1 MTSINDNVFDNL
13 PSDNEE
19 FNELIKIFNA
29 PSAEAES
36 FITTNLEIFKGL
48 FNDRYL
54 LNALLENIPDLVYFK
69 DRESRFIKASK
80 AMLKRFNISKLNGLI
95 GKTDF
100 DIQDPEHAQQAFNDE
115 QKIIK
120 SGKSIVNK
128 LEAEHFGGEIKW
140 VSSSKVPLKD
150 RKGEIIGVFGISRDI
165 SELIKAKQQLTL
177 INEELMAAE
186 EELRQNIEELT
197 TIQEELTLQKEQ
209 LALRNKKIGDQN
221 SELEKHKTNLEKMV
235 NDRTNELLIAKEKAE
250 ESDKLKSAFL
260 ANMSHEIR
268 TPMNAIIG
276 FSQLLLNE
284 ANLSE
289 EGVLF
294 VNRINRNADSL
305 LVLINDIL
313 DMSLIAA
320 NKLVIEKKN
329 FELNSLM
336 NEVFDTIKIDQTN
349 LKFKLKLSNFLS
361 SKNLIIYSDEHRIKQ
376 VLFNLLNNACKFTCQ
391 GIVEFGVNMK
401 NDGIE
406 FFVRD
411 TGVGIP
417 PDEINFVFERFHK
430 AENDITKLYRGVG
443 LGLSISRNLAQI
455 LGGDLT
461 VNSILNGGS
470 VFYFVL
476 PESVIVAK

>member
-150 RKGEIIGVFGISRDI
+150 TKGEIIGVFGISRDI

-235 NDRTNELLIAKEKAE
+235 NDRT
-250 ESDKLKSAFL
+250 
-260 ANMSHEIR
+260 
-268 TPMNAIIG
+268 MN
-276 FSQLLLNE
+276 F
-284 ANLSE
+284 
-289 EGVLF
+289 
-294 VNRINRNADSL
+294 
-305 LVLINDIL
+305 
-313 DMSLIAA
+313 
-320 NKLVIEKKN
+320 
-329 FELNSLM
+329 
-336 NEVFDTIKIDQTN
+336 
-349 LKFKLKLSNFLS
+349 
-361 SKNLIIYSDEHRIKQ
+361 
-376 VLFNLLNNACKFTCQ
+376 
-391 GIVEFGVNMK
+391 
-401 NDGIE
+401 
-406 FFVRD
+406 
-411 TGVGIP
+411 
-417 PDEINFVFERFHK
+417 
-430 AENDITKLYRGVG
+430 
-443 LGLSISRNLAQI
+443 
-455 LGGDLT
+455 
-461 VNSILNGGS
+461 
-470 VFYFVL
+470 
-476 PESVIVAK
+476 

>member
-1 MTSINDNVFDNL
+1 
-13 PSDNEE
+13 
-19 FNELIKIFNA
+19 
-29 PSAEAES
+29 
-36 FITTNLEIFKGL
+36 
-48 FNDRYL
+48 
-54 LNALLENIPDLVYFK
+54 
-69 DRESRFIKASK
+69 
-80 AMLKRFNISKLNGLI
+80 
-95 GKTDF
+95 
-100 DIQDPEHAQQAFNDE
+100 
-115 QKIIK
+115 
-120 SGKSIVNK
+120 
-128 LEAEHFGGEIKW
+128 
-140 VSSSKVPLKD
+140 
-150 RKGEIIGVFGISRDI
+150 
-165 SELIKAKQQLTL
+165 
-177 INEELMAAE
+177 
-186 EELRQNIEELT
+186 
-197 TIQEELTLQKEQ
+197 
-209 LALRNKKIGDQN
+209 
-221 SELEKHKTNLEKMV
+221 
-235 NDRTNELLIAKEKAE
+235 
-250 ESDKLKSAFL
+250 
-260 ANMSHEIR
+260 MSHEIR